1 MRLASKRMESVKV
14 RHKKTLTELKSKAG
28 KYSMEEVQERR
39 TKTSGR
45 QKQVKIEIEAMRREI
60 EAVGERVT

>member
-1 MRLASKRMESVKV
+1 MSQASKSMESVKV
-14 RHKKTLTELKSKAG
+14 RHKKTLTELKSTAG